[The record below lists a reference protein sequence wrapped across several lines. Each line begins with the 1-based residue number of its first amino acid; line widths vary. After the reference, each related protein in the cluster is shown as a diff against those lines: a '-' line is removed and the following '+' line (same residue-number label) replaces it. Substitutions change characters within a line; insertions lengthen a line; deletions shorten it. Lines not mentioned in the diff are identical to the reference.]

1 MPIHIPS
8 KVKLYAN
15 WVVAVGNLVTLVLA
29 LFRDPSFWWLTILL
43 TAILVAIWWR
53 VIWQVLGKLRYL
65 RIHFVSQ
72 LNQAESIDNAT
83 RAISTQWYY
92 RYGEKAFRSGLIL
105 LERIRDKLR
114 EDGKISAFPVIDNAV
129 VELIHNPGVRIDDKV
144 RRLIDAG
151 NFGSDDIDEWY
162 RIYRH
167 IVSYAARLSCEIE
180 GGIKSWNEYS
190 TFEDHHNKML
200 NALDRTV
207 EISAFDNFRNDAES
221 LSLRNYNYC

>member
-8 KVKLYAN
+8 KVKLYTN
-15 WVVAVGNLVTLVLA
+15 WLVAVGALVSLLLA
-29 LFRDPSFWWLTILL
+29 LFKDPTFWWLTILL
-43 TAILVAIWWR
+43 TAILLAIWWR

-72 LNQAESIDNAT
+72 VSQAESIDDAT
-83 RAISTQWYY
+83 RAISKQWYCG
-92 RYGEKAFRSGLIL
+92 YGKNAFRSGLIL

-129 VELIHNPGVRIDDKV
+129 VELIHNPAVRIDDKV
-144 RRLIDAG
+144 QRLIDAG
-151 NFGSDDIDEWY
+151 NFKSDDIDEWY

-180 GGIKSWNEYS
+180 GGIEAWNEYS
-190 TFEDHHNKML
+190 TFEDYHNKML
-200 NALDRTV
+200 NALDRTL

-221 LSLRNYNYC
+221 LSLRIYNFC